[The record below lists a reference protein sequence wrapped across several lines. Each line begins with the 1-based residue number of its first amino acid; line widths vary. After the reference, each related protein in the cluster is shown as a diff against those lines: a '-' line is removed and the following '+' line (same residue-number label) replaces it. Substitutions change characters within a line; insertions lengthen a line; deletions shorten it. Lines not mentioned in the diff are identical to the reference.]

1 MMQSMAQTA
10 GRAIPSSTASLLIS
24 SISAVL
30 SAEVLTDLI
39 SRESLLGPMSCGQ
52 CLQAPVFYKL
62 QMKLPEFVLLYERG
76 AGVEYVLPKSANVV
90 KRVLYLVPL
99 LSLQF

>member
-52 CLQAPVFYKL
+52 CLQARFYKL

-90 KRVLYLVPL
+90 KRVLYIVPL